1 VSTDFTAAELEAIR
15 HEADAMAR
23 VSSHPTIV
31 NLHGVGALDDGRE
44 FLIMEYCPVT
54 NIADQVRAHP
64 MDVPAALDL
73 IIRISSG
80 VEMLHRM
87 GYVHRDIKPGNIML
101 DSYQSPVLTDFG
113 VSARIGE
120 PLGETP
126 WMRISQQNINRFG
139 ELTDDTQWI
148 HTDPYRAAHTPF
160 GGTIVH
166 GAYLLSLAITFAG
179 QLLPAEGTSM
189 LVNAGVSAARF
200 RSAVPVDSQV
210 CGSASIVSA
219 EDFGD
224 ATLAEIRVAVHVKG
238 QSKPATTATVRMVLH
253 D

>member
-1 VSTDFTAAELEAIR
+1 MTAER
-15 HEADAMAR
+15 TAD
-23 VSSHPTIV
+23 
-31 NLHGVGALDDGRE
+31 L
-44 FLIMEYCPVT
+44 
-54 NIADQVRAHP
+54 
-64 MDVPAALDL
+64 
-73 IIRISSG
+73 
-80 VEMLHRM
+80 
-87 GYVHRDIKPGNIML
+87 
-101 DSYQSPVLTDFG
+101 
-113 VSARIGE
+113 SARIGE
-120 PLGETP
+120 
-126 WMRISQQNINRFG
+126 
-139 ELTDDTQWI
+139 LTGDTQWI

>member
-1 VSTDFTAAELEAIR
+1 
-15 HEADAMAR
+15 M
-23 VSSHPTIV
+23 
-31 NLHGVGALDDGRE
+31 
-44 FLIMEYCPVT
+44 
-54 NIADQVRAHP
+54 
-64 MDVPAALDL
+64 
-73 IIRISSG
+73 
-80 VEMLHRM
+80 
-87 GYVHRDIKPGNIML
+87 
-101 DSYQSPVLTDFG
+101 
-113 VSARIGE
+113 
-120 PLGETP
+120 
-126 WMRISQQNINRFG
+126 
-139 ELTDDTQWI
+139 
-148 HTDPYRAAHTPF
+148 
-160 GGTIVH
+160 H

>member
-1 VSTDFTAAELEAIR
+1 MIAERTA
-15 HEADAMAR
+15 
-23 VSSHPTIV
+23 
-31 NLHGVGALDDGRE
+31 
-44 FLIMEYCPVT
+44 
-54 NIADQVRAHP
+54 
-64 MDVPAALDL
+64 DL
-73 IIRISSG
+73 
-80 VEMLHRM
+80 
-87 GYVHRDIKPGNIML
+87 
-101 DSYQSPVLTDFG
+101 
-113 VSARIGE
+113 SARIGE

-139 ELTDDTQWI
+139 ELTGDTQWI

-253 D
+253 N

>member
-1 VSTDFTAAELEAIR
+1 
-15 HEADAMAR
+15 MAR

-120 PLGETP
+120 GRDGGLEGFSVMWAPPEQHDGSGPRCGPCSWGAAPSKTRSGITRRSRSRCACVPGACAPSGAPTP
-126 WMRISQQNINRFG
+126 PRNWTWYFG
-139 ELTDDTQWI
+139 L
-148 HTDPYRAAHTPF
+148 R
-160 GGTIVH
+160 
-166 GAYLLSLAITFAG
+166 
-179 QLLPAEGTSM
+179 
-189 LVNAGVSAARF
+189 
-200 RSAVPVDSQV
+200 
-210 CGSASIVSA
+210 
-219 EDFGD
+219 
-224 ATLAEIRVAVHVKG
+224 
-238 QSKPATTATVRMVLH
+238 
-253 D
+253 

>member
-1 VSTDFTAAELEAIR
+1 MTAER
-15 HEADAMAR
+15 TAD
-23 VSSHPTIV
+23 
-31 NLHGVGALDDGRE
+31 L
-44 FLIMEYCPVT
+44 
-54 NIADQVRAHP
+54 
-64 MDVPAALDL
+64 
-73 IIRISSG
+73 
-80 VEMLHRM
+80 
-87 GYVHRDIKPGNIML
+87 
-101 DSYQSPVLTDFG
+101 
-113 VSARIGE
+113 SARIGE

-126 WMRISQQNINRFG
+126 WMRISQQN
-139 ELTDDTQWI
+139 
-148 HTDPYRAAHTPF
+148 
-160 GGTIVH
+160 
-166 GAYLLSLAITFAG
+166 ITFAG